1 MRIRWPN
8 LKGLAARY
16 PLVEIR
22 PPTGVEVLGFDLT
35 NGKDVEPVRY
45 VVIGSTTEE
54 EWHAD
59 GRTELREQRRRQ
71 SEEARTVTEELDSL
85 RRQRASAERQLEE
98 LRERARQLKAE
109 TGLDLLPAVTRLEA
123 AGGVPGGMLR
133 M

>member
-59 GRTELREQRRRQ
+59 GRTELRERHPDDTI
-71 SEEARTVTEELDSL
+71 EYY
-85 RRQRASAERQLEE
+85 
-98 LRERARQLKAE
+98 
-109 TGLDLLPAVTRLEA
+109 
-123 AGGVPGGMLR
+123 GGRVGGGMDES
-133 M
+133 